1 MQLYEQLR
9 KFNFLNKTIFN
20 QYFSKYSE
28 LDFLKGTKKNIF
40 PVLDCSHLLN
50 NKNLIVAAKSN
61 LPSKKQAQSKQEE
74 KKKEEPDHNDSSP
87 FLCEIT

>member
-61 LPSKKQAQSKQEE
+61 LPSKKQTQIKQ
-74 KKKEEPDHNDSSP
+74 
-87 FLCEIT
+87 